1 MADAVTH
8 PTPQE
13 LTAFGLGKLPEPAA
27 TVVAAHLEACSSC
40 RQAVAGISADSCL
53 DTVRAA
59 ERKDASIPSNRNQP
73 PNAPTSANRP
83 AAPIVSCP
91 NCPPELARHP
101 KYLILREL
109 GHGGMGVVYQ
119 ALHRDMNRQVAIK
132 VISRSLLD
140 RPNALER
147 FRREVQAAAQLCHRN
162 IVIAHDAEQAGDL
175 HMLVMEFVPGQSL
188 AEIVDKKGPLPLRHA
203 CYYIRQ
209 AAKGLQHAYER
220 GMVHRD
226 IKPSNLILTPQGR
239 VKILDFGL
247 AKMVTESELDQGL
260 TGTDICVGTAEYV
273 APEQAKNARTADIR
287 ADLYSLGCT
296 LYCLLAGRPPFREDT
311 RMNTILAHIHKQP
324 QPLPVLRPEVPE
336 RLWRVVARLLAK
348 DPAQRYQTPSDV
360 VAILTPFVKP
370 GTKPD
375 SEGDLAPS
383 SLVSSAAEGTVFAA
397 DTSEIKKILPEA
409 CGNTPPNA
417 VPAQD
422 EAASPFANLIDE
434 NDASKRIRRASKASK
449 PYQSPW
455 WKRPVVLT
463 TVVSVPLALLLAALT
478 IDKGKEPLTKG
489 DKSDPI
495 PAKACVVLEI
505 DQPGAKVFI
514 EGQKSPLV
522 ILGGKKAIEVTPG
535 TYRLWT
541 SKDGFEDDTRTI
553 ELNPGPNRPVKIK
566 LNPKPTVVSNPPKA
580 LTNNPT
586 PPPKPSK
593 PQSPSEPSYQ
603 KNNVAANIPRPKEQ
617 PQKREDAE
625 SLIKRGDD
633 FLVKNDVEGA
643 IEAYSRA
650 IRLKADNP
658 LAHCSLSVAYFKK
671 GDVNRA
677 ISESQRAIELDA
689 AYHVAHANLARFLEA
704 KGDLEGAISEYCQAI
719 RLDPKLVSDRVHQG
733 PSMQRLVDTL
743 GGVLKGKAPPAEPS
757 ERLLLAEICR
767 IDKKRYRLA
776 ARLAAGAFKD
786 KSSLAKDLTTEY
798 RFYAACAAAQ
808 AGCGLGEDASK
819 LDKKER
825 SLWRKQALEW
835 LRADFQHHRKQLSG
849 AEARTIHQVLTK
861 LDRWQ
866 SNVDLDCVRDE
877 KALAEL
883 PEAERREWRK
893 LWEEVTVDVLRQ
905 VLKSQD
911 PTVQELSAAR
921 LAELGPKAQPAL
933 HDLTKT
939 LANPENSIKL
949 RNLAALALGRIGAA
963 AQSAVPTFAKML
975 NSNEPLEV
983 RQSAAES
990 LAKIK
995 YPLNEAALPAI
1006 IKAIEKDQD
1015 DRVRQ
1020 FCVLALS
1027 AVNPGEKFRKLGAD
1041 KVLMKLLTEKGNES
1055 SNLRYDVARTLAC
1068 VLRDKAPDKTVEVLL
1083 RFLDNDKIKV
1093 YRGTDIKLS
1102 GGRPAPQPNLGDDAR
1117 FMAAEALGM
1126 LGNKAARRPEVVAGL
1141 RKAAKS
1147 ENRKLKEAAQ
1157 KALKDLNVK
1166 D

>member
-8 PTPQE
+8 PTTQE
-13 LTAFGLGKLPEPAA
+13 LTAFGLGKLPERAA
-27 TVVAAHLEACSSC
+27 AAVAAHLDSCSAC
-40 RQAVAGISADSCL
+40 RQAVAGVSAASCL

-59 ERKDASIPSNRNQP
+59 ERKDASIPPNLNQP

-83 AAPIVSCP
+83 AAPIIPCP

-109 GHGGMGVVYQ
+109 GRGGMGVVYQ
-119 ALHRDMNRQVAIK
+119 ARHKDMNRQVAIK

-140 RPNALER
+140 RPSALER

-162 IVIAHDAEQAGDL
+162 IVIAYDAEQAGEL

-188 AEIVDKKGPLPLRHA
+188 AEVVEKRGPLPLKHA

-209 AAKGLQHAYER
+209 TAKGLQHAYER

-247 AKMVTESELDQGL
+247 AKMVTESELDQGV
-260 TGTDICVGTAEYV
+260 TGTDTCVGTAEYV
-273 APEQAKNARTADIR
+273 APEQAKDARTADIR

-311 RMNTILAHIHKQP
+311 RMNTILAHIHKEP
-324 QPLPVLRPEVPE
+324 QPLPELRPEVPE

-348 DPAQRYQTPSDV
+348 DPTQRYQKPSDV
-360 VAILTPFVKP
+360 VAALAPFVEQ

-375 SEGDLAPS
+375 SKGDLAPS
-383 SLVSSAAEGTVFAA
+383 SVMSSAAEGTAFAA
-397 DTSEIKKILPEA
+397 DTNEIKKILLEA
-409 CGNTPPNA
+409 PGNTPPHA
-417 VPAQD
+417 VLAQD
-422 EAASPFANLIDE
+422 EAASPFANLIDK
-434 NDASKRIRRASKASK
+434 NDASKRIMRVSKASK

-455 WKRPVVLT
+455 WKRPVVLA
-463 TVVSVPLALLLAALT
+463 TVVSVFLALILAVLT

-495 PAKACVVLEI
+495 FAKAFVVLEI
-505 DQPGAKVFI
+505 DQPGAKVLI
-514 EGQKSPLV
+514 EGQRDPIV
-522 ILGGKKAIEVTPG
+522 ILDGKKEIELTPG
-535 TYRLWT
+535 IYRLWT
-541 SKDGFEDDTRTI
+541 RKNGFEDDTRPI
-553 ELNPGPNRPVKIK
+553 ELNPGANRPIKIK
-566 LNPKPTVVSNPPKA
+566 LKPKPTLVPNPPKE
-580 LTNNPT
+580 LTNDPAT
-586 PPPKPSK
+586 SPKPSK
-593 PQSPSEPSYQ
+593 PQSPGEPSYE
-603 KNNVAANIPRPKEQ
+603 KNNIAGNNSRPKEK
-617 PQKREDAE
+617 PRKEEDAE

-643 IEAYSRA
+643 IDAYSRA

-658 LAHCSLSVAYFKK
+658 FAHCSLSVAYFKK

-677 ISESQRAIELDA
+677 ISESQRAIELNA
-689 AYHVAHANLARFLEA
+689 TYLVAHTNLAKFLEA

-719 RLDPKLVSDRVHQG
+719 RLDPKLVSDRAHQG
-733 PSMQRLVDTL
+733 PSMQRLVGAL
-743 GGVLKGKAPPAEPS
+743 GGVLNGKAPPAQPS
-757 ERLLLAEICR
+757 ERLLLAELCR
-767 IDKKRYRLA
+767 VEKGRYRLA

-786 KSSLAKDLTTEY
+786 KPSLAKDLTSEY
-798 RFYAACAAAQ
+798 RYYAACAAAQ
-808 AGCGLGEDASK
+808 AGCGLGEDAGK

-825 SLWRKQALEW
+825 ALWRKQALEW
-835 LRADFQHHRKQLSG
+835 LRSDFQHHRKQLSG
-849 AEARTIHQVLTK
+849 ADAKTIHQVLQK

-866 SNVDLDCVRDE
+866 SNADLDCVRDE
-877 KALAEL
+877 KALSEL

-905 VLKSQD
+905 VLKRQD
-911 PTVQELSAAR
+911 SAVQEMSAAR
-921 LAELGPKAQPAL
+921 LAELGSRAQPAV
-933 HDLTKT
+933 HDLTET

-949 RNLAALALGRIGAA
+949 RNLAALAIGRIGAA
-963 AQSAVPTFAKML
+963 AQSAVPTLAKML

-983 RQSAAES
+983 RQSVAES
-990 LAKIK
+990 LVKIK

-1020 FCVLALS
+1020 FCTVALS
-1027 AVNPGEKFRKLGAD
+1027 AVNPVEKFRKLGAD
-1041 KVLMKLLTEKGNES
+1041 KALTKLLSEKGDES
-1055 SNLRYDVARTLAC
+1055 SNLRFDVARTLAY

-1102 GGRPAPQPNLGDDAR
+1102 DGRPVPQPNLGDDAR

-1126 LGNKAARRPEVVAGL
+1126 LGNKAARRPEVVAAL

-1147 ENRKLKEAAQ
+1147 EDRKLKEAAR
-1157 KALKDLNVK
+1157 KAQKDLNIK